1 MNKAI
6 FDVSFFLSYL
16 LPDEEVEHAAVFKE
30 FISGRLVLVEPYVF
44 SLEVVNALL
53 SAQRS
58 KRIKKTVIKGL
69 VDLFS
74 TLPEIEYFYEI
85 DDKKLYSLANEN
97 GLSVYDATYLY
108 LKKETG
114 YPLYSLDKK
123 LMSRTELNNE

>member
-6 FDVSFFLSYL
+6 FDASFFLSYL

-44 SLEVVNALL
+44 SLEVINALL

-58 KRIKKTVIKGL
+58 KRIKKTVIKEL
-69 VDLFS
+69 VGLFS
-74 TLPEIEYFYEI
+74 TLPGIEYFYEV
-85 DDKKLYSLANEN
+85 DDKKLYSLADES
-97 GLSVYDATYLY
+97 GLSIYDATYLY

-123 LMSRTELNNE
+123 LMSQSEVNDE